1 VAVDTWTTT
10 YENESM
16 LARLGQGDRGV
27 RALLENGPAD
37 FDPCCRVSGQDG
49 LSGMR
54 FFPTSTRFRVRR
66 GAVIAVLLVLVF
78 AVTAS
83 LAIQAYTNA
92 RHHRAQADR
101 VLRDYAALAA
111 ARVALAAARE
121 IYFAVTPPLKALE
134 HAHDGDKPLPDPKHL
149 HFDPMEKEFSIAP
162 YLRFTFSLDLKTGE
176 LKTWGQPVPPHVRQW
191 MADTLPGHTR
201 VVYDTSWHMG
211 SVLGQPDGERR
222 YVVYTVLR
230 DADGVL
236 RTAIGFEAKPAALR
250 PLVEQAV
257 DKFPLLPRPLIGSVQ
272 YDSMGSV
279 IVTDRFGIEIYRS
292 AAQYT
297 SPFTARDTIGTD
309 MGDLFAHTTLR
320 EAVADQLIIGGLP
333 RSRLPLILSLL
344 GLTAVLIGIALFQLR
359 RESQL
364 ARLRSDF
371 ISGVSHELRTPLAQ
385 IRMFSETLTL
395 GRVRSDDERRRSLAI
410 IDQEARRL
418 THLVENLLHFS
429 RSERQATHITPEPT
443 RIAPLVQEVIDGFAP
458 LAAARGATLAAT
470 VPGDLIVPADPGAV
484 RQMLLNLLDNAV
496 KYGPAGQQVR
506 IGAAREN
513 GFARL
518 WVDDGGPGIPRADRE
533 RVWVRFWRLER
544 DRDSAVAGS
553 GIGLAVVREL
563 ATLHHGRAFIDDTAP
578 ADGSAPGTR
587 VVIELPA

>member
-1 VAVDTWTTT
+1 
-10 YENESM
+10 
-16 LARLGQGDRGV
+16 
-27 RALLENGPAD
+27 
-37 FDPCCRVSGQDG
+37 
-49 LSGMR
+49 MR
-54 FFPTSTRFRVRR
+54 FFPTSARFQVRR

-78 AVTAS
+78 AVTAT
-83 LAIQAYTNA
+83 LAVQAYTNA

-111 ARVALAAARE
+111 ARVALTAAQK
-121 IYFAVTPPLKALE
+121 IYWAVTPPLKALATAYE
-134 HAHDGDKPLPDPKHL
+134 AAPGNALPDPKNL
-149 HFDPMEKEFSIAP
+149 HFDPMDKEFSIGP
-162 YLRFTFSLDLKTGE
+162 YIRFTFSMDLKTGE
-176 LKTWGQPVPPHVRQW
+176 VSTWGQQVPPRVRQW

-201 VVYDTSWHMG
+201 TVYDSSFHMG

-230 DADGVL
+230 DGDGAL
-236 RTAIGFEAKPAALR
+236 RTAIGFEAKPAALQ
-250 PLVEQAV
+250 PLVAQAV
-257 DKFPLLPRPLIGSVQ
+257 VRFIRMYGLLPRPLIGNVQ
-272 YDSMGSV
+272 YDSVGSW
-279 IVTDRFGIEIYRS
+279 IVTDRFGVEIYRS
-292 AAQYT
+292 AVQYN
-297 SPFTARDTIGTD
+297 SPYIARDTTGTD
-309 MGDLFAHTTLR
+309 VGDLFAHTTLR
-320 EAVADQLIIGGLP
+320 ASVADQLIIGGLP
-333 RSRLPLILSLL
+333 RSRLPLILGLL
-344 GLTAVLIGIALFQLR
+344 GLTAVMIGIALFQLR

-429 RSERQATHITPEPT
+429 RSERQTTHITPEPT
-443 RIAPLVQEVIDGFAP
+443 RLALLVQEVIDGFAP
-458 LAAARGATLAAT
+458 LAAARGATLAAS
-470 VPGDLIVPADPGAV
+470 VPEDLIVPADPGAV

-496 KYGPAGQQVR
+496 KYGPAGQQIR
-506 IGAAREN
+506 IGGAREN
-513 GFARL
+513 GAARL

-563 ATLHHGRAFIDDTAP
+563 AALHHGRAFIDDATPTAG
-578 ADGSAPGTR
+578 AGTR

>member
-1 VAVDTWTTT
+1 
-10 YENESM
+10 M
-16 LARLGQGDRGV
+16 K
-27 RALLENGPAD
+27 
-37 FDPCCRVSGQDG
+37 
-49 LSGMR
+49 

-78 AVTAS
+78 VVAAALAV
-83 LAIQAYTNA
+83 QAYGNA
-92 RHHRAQADR
+92 RYHRAQADR

-111 ARVALAAARE
+111 ARVAQRSATE
-121 IYFAVTPPLKALE
+121 IYYAVIPPLKAIQ
-134 HAHDGDKPLPDPKHL
+134 HAHEAAPHKALPGPKDL
-149 HFDPMEKEFSIAP
+149 QFDPMEREFSLAP
-162 YLRFTFSLDLKTGE
+162 YIRYTFRMDLKSGQ
-176 LKTWGQPVPPHVRQW
+176 LKTSGQAVPWAVHKW
-191 MADTLPGHTR
+191 MVDTLPAHTR
-201 VVYDTSWHMG
+201 TVYDTSWHMG
-211 SVLGQPDGERR
+211 SVLGQPGGERR

-230 DADGVL
+230 DSDGAL
-236 RTAIGFEAKPAALR
+236 RTALGFEAKPAALR
-250 PLVEQAV
+250 PLVEQGTQ
-257 DKFPLLPRPLIGSVQ
+257 KFPLLPRPLTGGVQ

-279 IVTDRFGIEIYRS
+279 IITDRYGVEIYRS
-292 AAQYT
+292 AVQYS

-309 MGDLFAHTTLR
+309 MGDLYAQATLR
-320 EAVADQLIIGGLP
+320 GAVADQLIIGGLP
-333 RSRLPLILSLL
+333 KSRLPLILGLL
-344 GLTAVLIGIALFQLR
+344 GLTAVLIGSALVQLR

-364 ARLRSDF
+364 TRLRSDF

-395 GRVRSDDERRRSLAI
+395 GRVRSDEERRRSLAI

-429 RSERQATHITPEPT
+429 RSERQTTHITPEPT
-443 RIAPLVQEVIDGFAP
+443 ALAPLVREVIDGFSP
-458 LAAARGATLAAT
+458 LAAARGATLSASI
-470 VPGDLIVPADPGAV
+470 PEDLVIPADPGAV

-506 IGAAREN
+506 IGASRDNGVARV
-513 GFARL
+513 

-563 ATLHHGRAFIDDTAP
+563 ASLHHGRAWIDDTEPSTGA
-578 ADGSAPGTR
+578 GTR
-587 VVIELPA
+587 VVIELPT

>member
-1 VAVDTWTTT
+1 
-10 YENESM
+10 
-16 LARLGQGDRGV
+16 
-27 RALLENGPAD
+27 
-37 FDPCCRVSGQDG
+37 
-49 LSGMR
+49 MR
-54 FFPTSTRFRVRR
+54 FSPTSTRFRLRR
-66 GAVIAVLLVLVF
+66 GAVIAVLLLLVF
-78 AVTAS
+78 AVTAT
-83 LAIQAYTNA
+83 LAVQAYSNA

-134 HAHDGDKPLPDPKHL
+134 HAHEAAPGKPLPDPKNL
-149 HFDPMEKEFSIAP
+149 HFDPMEKQFSIAP
-162 YLRFTFSLDLKTGE
+162 YMRFTFSLDLKTGE
-176 LKTWGQPVPPHVRQW
+176 LKTWGQQVPAPVRQW
-191 MADTLPGHTR
+191 MADTLPAHTR

-211 SVLGQPDGERR
+211 SVLGQPNGERR

-230 DADGVL
+230 DEQGTL
-236 RTAIGFEAKPAALR
+236 RTAIGFETKPAALR

-279 IVTDRFGIEIYRS
+279 IVTDRFGVEVYRS

-395 GRVRSDDERRRSLAI
+395 GRVRTEDERRRSLAI

-429 RSERQATHITPEPT
+429 RSERQTTHITPEPT
-443 RIAPLVQEVIDGFAP
+443 RLAPLVQEVIDGFAP
-458 LAAARGATLAAT
+458 LAAARGALLTAS

-496 KYGPAGQQVR
+496 KYGPAGQQIR

-513 GFARL
+513 GAARL

-544 DRDSAVAGS
+544 DRDSAIAGS

-563 ATLHHGRAFIDDTAP
+563 ATLHHGRAYIDDTSP
-578 ADGSAPGTR
+578 TDGSGTR

>member
-1 VAVDTWTTT
+1 
-10 YENESM
+10 M
-16 LARLGQGDRGV
+16 K
-27 RALLENGPAD
+27 
-37 FDPCCRVSGQDG
+37 
-49 LSGMR
+49 

-66 GAVIAVLLVLVF
+66 GTVIAALLVLAF
-78 AVTAS
+78 AVAAA
-83 LAIQAYTNA
+83 LGVQAYGNA

-111 ARVALAAARE
+111 ARVALQSARA
-121 IYFAVTPPLKALE
+121 IYWAVAPPLKALQRAQE
-134 HAHDGDKPLPDPKHL
+134 MAPHKPLPQPNDL
-149 HFDPMEKEFSIAP
+149 HFDVMEHEFSLAP
-162 YLRFTFSLDLKTGE
+162 YIRFTFRMDLKTGA
-176 LKTWGQPVPPHVRQW
+176 LTTSGPALSKQVRHW
-191 MADTLPGHTR
+191 LVDTLPLHTR
-201 VVYDTSWHMG
+201 TVYDTAWHMG
-211 SVLGQPDGERR
+211 TVLGQPGGDRR

-230 DADGVL
+230 DSEGML
-236 RTAIGFEAKPAALR
+236 RTAIGLEAKPAALR
-250 PLVEQAV
+250 PLVAEATE
-257 DKFPLLPRPLIGSVQ
+257 KFPLLPRPLTGGVQ

-279 IVTDRFGIEIYRS
+279 IITDRFGVEIYRS
-292 AAQYT
+292 AVQYT
-297 SPFTARDTIGTD
+297 SPYTARDTIGTD

-333 RSRLPLILSLL
+333 RSRLPLILGLL
-344 GLTAVLIGIALFQLR
+344 GLTAALIGIALFQLR

-429 RSERQATHITPEPT
+429 RSERQTTHITPEPT
-443 RIAPLVQEVIDGFAP
+443 RLAPLVQEVIDGFAP
-458 LAAARGATLAAT
+458 LAAARGATIAAT
-470 VPGDLIVPADPGAV
+470 VPEDLIVPADPGAM

-496 KYGPAGQQVR
+496 KYGPAGQEVR
-506 IGAAREN
+506 IGASREN
-513 GFARL
+513 GAARL
-518 WVDDGGPGIPRADRE
+518 WVDDGGPGIPRGDRE

-563 ATLHHGRAFIDDTAP
+563 ATLHRGRAFIDDTAP
-578 ADGSAPGTR
+578 SAGAGTR

>member
-1 VAVDTWTTT
+1 MKV
-10 YENESM
+10 
-16 LARLGQGDRGV
+16 
-27 RALLENGPAD
+27 
-37 FDPCCRVSGQDG
+37 
-49 LSGMR
+49 
-54 FFPTSTRFRVRR
+54 FPTSSRFRVRR

-78 AVTAS
+78 VITSTLAV
-83 LAIQAYTNA
+83 QAYSNA

-101 VLRDYAALAA
+101 VLNDYAAFAA
-111 ARVALAAARE
+111 ARVALASARE
-121 IYFAVTPPLKALE
+121 IYWAVTDPLKALE
-134 HAHDGDKPLPDPKHL
+134 QAHEAAPGKPLPDPKHL
-149 HFDPMEKEFSIAP
+149 HFDPMEKGFPIAP
-162 YLRFTFSLDLKTGE
+162 YIRFTFSMNLNTRE
-176 LKTWGQPVPPHVRQW
+176 LKTWGEQVPASVRWW
-191 MADTLPGHTR
+191 MTDTLPVHTR
-201 VVYDTSWHMG
+201 VVYDTSWYMG
-211 SVLGQPDGERR
+211 SVLGQPGGERR
-222 YVVYTVLR
+222 YVVYKVLR

-236 RTAIGFEAKPAALR
+236 RTALGFEMKPTVLG
-250 PLVEQAV
+250 PLVERAV
-257 DKFPLLPRPLIGSVQ
+257 NKFSDHGPYGTLLPRPLVGSVPD
-272 YDSMGSV
+272 DSMGS
-279 IVTDRFGIEIYRS
+279 IILTDRFGVEIYRS
-292 AAQYT
+292 AVQFA

-309 MGDLFAHTTLR
+309 MGDLFAHATLR
-320 EAVADQLIIGGLP
+320 EALANQLIIGGLP

-410 IDQEARRL
+410 IDQESRRL

-429 RSERQATHITPEPT
+429 RSERQTTHITPEPT
-443 RIAPLVQEVIDGFAP
+443 KLAPLVQEVIDGFAP
-458 LAAARGATLAAT
+458 LAAARGATLAAA
-470 VPGDLIVPADPGAV
+470 VPEDLIVTADPGAV

-513 GFARL
+513 GAARL
-518 WVDDGGPGIPRADRE
+518 WVEDGGPGIPRADRE

-563 ATLHHGRAFIDDTAP
+563 ASLHHGRAFIDDAAP
-578 ADGSAPGTR
+578 GADAGTR
-587 VVIELPA
+587 VVIELPV